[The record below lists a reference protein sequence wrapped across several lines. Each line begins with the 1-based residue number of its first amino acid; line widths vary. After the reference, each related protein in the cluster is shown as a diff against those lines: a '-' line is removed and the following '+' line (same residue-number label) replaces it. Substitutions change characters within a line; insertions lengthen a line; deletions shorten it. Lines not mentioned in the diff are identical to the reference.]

1 MQYVVLG
8 IKFFFCLFFYVFCT
22 ISGEYHDV
30 KERDK
35 WSFSLHTVKKSIWI
49 LWANVLLFFCW
60 YKDVKS
66 EFTMYDVDE
75 SLHMLWG
82 VVVRMMDLEGEGLG
96 LGFCFGACS
105 LCNFVYISSRYQFL
119 HLEKGR
125 YFFKVLFWELNK
137 RICESV
143 LVAQLLFAT
152 LWTIASQAPLSTGVS
167 RHSPEWLLQW
177 VAIPFSRG
185 SSWPRDQT
193 WVFCITGRF
202 FTIWATREA
211 SENMW
216 KHFLNLKIFY
226 LDR

>member
-1 MQYVVLG
+1 MSKCF
-8 IKFFFCLFFYVFCT
+8 I
-22 ISGEYHDV
+22 I
-30 KERDK
+30 
-35 WSFSLHTVKKSIWI
+35 
-49 LWANVLLFFCW
+49 FCW
-60 YKDVKS
+60 YRDVKS
-66 EFTMYDVDE
+66 EFTMYGVDE
-75 SLHMLWG
+75 SLHRLWG
-82 VVVRMMDLEGEGLG
+82 VVVRMMDFDGEGLG
-96 LGFCFGACS
+96 WGFCFGACS
-105 LCNFVYISSRYQFL
+105 LCNFVYISSQYQFL
-119 HLEKGR
+119 HLEKGW
-125 YFFKVLFWELNK
+125 YFFTVLFWELNK

-152 LWTIASQAPLSTGVS
+152 LWTVASQAPLSMGFS

-185 SSWPRDQT
+185 SSWPWDQT

-216 KHFLNLKIFY
+216 KHFLNLNIFY